1 MIQFI
6 LNFSWGVGG
15 GAGGLSIR
23 ASCEEVRATE
33 PAP

>member
-6 LNFSWGVGG
+6 LNFSWGGE

-23 ASCEEVRATE
+23 ASCEEVRATG
-33 PAP
+33 PAL